1 MNLVY
6 GILILVIYFTN
17 FHICNLVFPNDAV
30 NWWYLNNSILSF
42 LVILAI
48 KYKEKGGFLEKLF
61 ISIVVNDIYVL
72 LTKHEQ
78 SYSIN
83 DIYFIAIFTLAQ
95 YLKTHT
101 HDQK

>member
-1 MNLVY
+1 MNSVL
-6 GILILVIYFTN
+6 GILILIIYFTN

-30 NWWYLNNSILSF
+30 NWWYLNLSILSF
-42 LVILAI
+42 LIILAV
-48 KYKEKGGFLEKLF
+48 KYKEKGSFVEKLF
-61 ISIVVNDIYVL
+61 NSMVANNILML

-101 HDQK
+101 HEQK

>member
-1 MNLVY
+1 MNYVI
-6 GILILVIYFTN
+6 GILIALLYFSNKFICDLVYY
-17 FHICNLVFPNDAV
+17 NDITR
-30 NWWYLNNSILSF
+30 WWYLNHAILSF
-42 LVILAI
+42 LVILAV
-48 KYKEKGGFLEKLF
+48 KYKEKGSFVEKLF
-61 ISIVVNDIYVL
+61 NSMVANNILML